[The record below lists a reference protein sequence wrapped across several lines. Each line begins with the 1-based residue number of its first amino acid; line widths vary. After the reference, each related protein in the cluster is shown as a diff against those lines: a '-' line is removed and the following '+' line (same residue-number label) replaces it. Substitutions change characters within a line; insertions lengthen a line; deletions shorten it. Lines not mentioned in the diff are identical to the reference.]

1 MTVITCKFGGSSLAD
16 KDGFLKA
23 AKIVLSDKNRKYIVV
38 SAPGKRYDKDIKI
51 TDGLINFTKET
62 PFTEAREKAFSYVE
76 KRILSIANGLGAGEF
91 IKTCLAEMK
100 LKFDKNPFYNDYIIS
115 RGEYLSAKIFS
126 YITGYKFIPP
136 ESFISVDESG
146 VYKNTVS
153 GFYLPEYSVI
163 PGFYGKDKYGR
174 IKTLK
179 RGGGDVTG
187 SVVAE
192 MTDSDLYEN
201 FTDVDGVYAIS
212 PKIVQKQKPLK
223 FLSYDELEVLSGAG
237 AEVFYE
243 DAIYPL
249 KVKNIPVVIKN
260 TSKEYERIVSASE
273 HKNENLKDYYTG
285 TAVFRQNRFVKQSPK
300 IKIAIKKGL
309 SLITISAG
317 SSCTEY
323 SAKILKAFSDY
334 GVKCELIS
342 VTGRK
347 FSAVFDLN
355 SRESASGKKI
365 FFAKPSEFFTELYLN
380 CLKNLDTDYV
390 FIRENISLITVLP
403 GEADNDLPGDNSV
416 NKRSEKFVKIENILK
431 SAGAV
436 ITVSDEL
443 SVKAVIDDSK
453 KDSTLK
459 SLFKTNDEI

>member
-76 KRILSIANGLGAGEF
+76 KRILSIANGLGAGEI

-100 LKFDKNPFYNDYIIS
+100 LKFDKNPFYDDYIIS
-115 RGEYLSAKIFS
+115 RGEYISAKIFS
-126 YITGYKFIPP
+126 YITGYRFISP
-136 ESFISVDESG
+136 ESFISVDENG

-153 GFYLPEYSVI
+153 DFYLPEYSVI
-163 PGFYGKDKYGR
+163 PGFYGRDKYGR

-212 PKIVQKQKPLK
+212 PEIIKVQKPLK
-223 FLSYDELEVLSGAG
+223 FLSYGELEVLSGSG
-237 AEVFYE
+237 AEVFSE

-249 KVKNIPVVIKN
+249 KVKNIPVVLKN
-260 TSKEYERIVSASE
+260 TSKEYEKIVSASE
-273 HKNENLKDYYTG
+273 HKDDNLKNYYTG

-300 IKIAIKKGL
+300 IKIADKKGL

-355 SRESASGKKI
+355 SKDSASGKKI
-365 FFAKPSEFFTELYLN
+365 FFAKPSEFFTELYLS

-390 FIRENISLITVLP
+390 VIRENVSLITVLP
-403 GEADNDLPGDNSV
+403 GEADNDLPDDNFI
-416 NKRSEKFVKIENILK
+416 NKRSEKFVKTENILK

-453 KDSTLK
+453 KDSILK
-459 SLFKTNDEI
+459 SLFKTNGAI